1 MTFREGGSKKI
12 PVSVY
17 SDEFK
22 LLIENTPKLNFKI
35 AFLLGYGSGMRISE
49 IVNLTKGEVNLKEKS
64 ILIRQGKG
72 GKDRVVPLPK
82 GFRDKY
88 LDLIP
93 LQVGIRTLQKAFK
106 ESCRRAGL
114 LEKKPDLHFHSLRHG
129 FGYRCISEGIPIHHL
144 RTLMGH
150 TNISTTNIY
159 LEANPVDA
167 LKSYEDLF

>member
-72 GKDRVVPLPK
+72 GKIGMTPRIPTCLSLWEL
-82 GFRDKY
+82 GFLLLR
-88 LDLIP
+88 
-93 LQVGIRTLQKAFK
+93 K
-106 ESCRRAGL
+106 ER
-114 LEKKPDLHFHSLRHG
+114 
-129 FGYRCISEGIPIHHL
+129 
-144 RTLMGH
+144 
-150 TNISTTNIY
+150 
-159 LEANPVDA
+159 
-167 LKSYEDLF
+167 